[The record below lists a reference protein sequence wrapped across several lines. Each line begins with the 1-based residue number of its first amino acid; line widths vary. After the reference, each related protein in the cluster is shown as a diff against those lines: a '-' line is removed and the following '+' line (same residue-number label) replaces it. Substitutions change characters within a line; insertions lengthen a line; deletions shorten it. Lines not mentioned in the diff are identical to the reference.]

1 MEMNTLQQRQQNE
14 MAHVCENVG
23 FAYTQKDIVNISSRH
38 VAEIEVGLNMII
50 LLTFFNSYLL
60 TV

>member
-23 FAYTQKDIVNISSRH
+23 FAYTQKDIVTISSRH
-38 VAEIEVGLNMII
+38 VAEIEVG
-50 LLTFFNSYLL
+50 
-60 TV
+60 